1 MSDKPKI
8 LARSREMHMKSNNC
22 SEKDVKAIKK
32 LQKDGNA
39 KN

>member
-8 LARSREMHMKSNNC
+8 LARSREMHMKSNNL
-22 SEKDVKAIKK
+22 SDKDVKTIKK
-32 LQKDGNA
+32 LQKDGED